1 MSKRLWG
8 WVLGVVAVA
17 ALLIFWFFSVQDD
30 ADYRLTD
37 PAHPLPVEQVSDDEV
52 NRVAKYLYCPVCE
65 NIPLDTC
72 GTEACARWREDIRR
86 MLAQGYSRNEII
98 EDFVVRYGDRVRA
111 EPPPKG
117 LHLLVY
123 VLPPVLL
130 VAGAF
135 VLYRTVRAWMAAS
148 ADVAAAEQT
157 LAQAAADPAA
167 PVAPDPEDDEY
178 IRRLEEELNR

>member
-1 MSKRLWG
+1 MNKTRWG
-8 WVLGVVAVA
+8 WLIGILAAAAVFG
-17 ALLIFWFFSVQDD
+17 FWFVSAQGDE
-30 ADYRLTD
+30 DYRLTD
-37 PAHPLPVEQVSDDEV
+37 PANPLPVEQVSDDEV

-72 GTEACARWREDIRR
+72 GTEACSRWREDIRR
-86 MLAQGYSRNEII
+86 MLAEGYSRNEII
-98 EDFVVRYGDRVRA
+98 EDFVTRYGDRVRA
-111 EPPPKG
+111 EPPPEG

-148 ADVAAAEQT
+148 AEVAAADQA
-157 LAQAAADPAA
+157 LAAAAADPASPA
-167 PVAPDPEDDEY
+167 PAAPEDDEY

>member
-8 WVLGVVAVA
+8 WVLAALAVV
-17 ALLIFWFFSVQDD
+17 ALLIFWFLSVQDD
-30 ADYRLTD
+30 EDYRLTD

-72 GTEACARWREDIRR
+72 GTEACSRWREDIRR

-98 EDFVVRYGDRVRA
+98 EDFVTRYGDRVRA
-111 EPPPKG
+111 EPPPEG

-130 VAGAF
+130 AAGAY

-148 ADVAAAEQT
+148 AEVAAADQA
-157 LAQAAADPAA
+157 LAAAADETAEF
-167 PVAPDPEDDEY
+167 EDDEY

>member
-1 MSKRLWG
+1 MKKTQWG
-8 WVLGVVAVA
+8 WLVI
-17 ALLIFWFFSVQDD
+17 ALLAVGLFGFWFLSARNDQ
-30 ADYRLTD
+30 DYRLTD
-37 PAHPLPVEQVSDDEV
+37 PAHPLPLEQVSDDEV

-72 GTEACARWREDIRR
+72 GTEACSRWREDIRR

-98 EDFVVRYGDRVRA
+98 EDFVTRYGDRVRA
-111 EPPPKG
+111 EPPPEG

-130 VAGAF
+130 VAGAV

-148 ADVAAAEQT
+148 AEVAAADQA
-157 LAQAAADPAA
+157 LAAAADEAA
-167 PVAPDPEDDEY
+167 IDLEDDEY